1 MKMIKSL
8 RNLLVLSALMGFAA
22 NASVAQA
29 QEPNQD
35 NFASVMIVDVAGIM
49 REASAMQDARKQI
62 RERQVAYQ
70 QEIETREQGLRDEE
84 KQLAQQRTLLAADVF
99 QEKQRAFQQKV
110 ADFQKFAQAR
120 SRVLDQALAEAQ
132 SKFTQTLNEIVGRIA
147 EERGANLVLHR
158 GQAVL
163 FATSMDA
170 TKAVFD
176 RVNAE
181 APTITVEFKEAS

>member
-1 MKMIKSL
+1 MKMFKSL
-8 RNLLVLSALMGFAA
+8 RNALLVATLIGGVAPV
-22 NASVAQA
+22 SVVQA
-29 QEPNQD
+29 QEANPE
-35 NFASVMIVDVAGIM
+35 NFASVMIVDFAGIM

-70 QEIETREQGLRDEE
+70 KEIESREQGLREEE

-99 QEKQRAFQQKV
+99 QGKQKQFQQKV

-132 SKFTQTLNEIVGRIA
+132 FSQALNEIIGKVA

-170 TKAVFD
+170 SKEVFD

-181 APTITVEFKEAS
+181 VPTIAVEFKEGS

>member
-1 MKMIKSL
+1 MKMFKSL
-8 RNLLVLSALMGFAA
+8 RNALLVATLIGGVAPV
-22 NASVAQA
+22 SVVQA
-29 QEPNQD
+29 QEANPE
-35 NFASVMIVDVAGIM
+35 NFASVMIVDFAGIM

-70 QEIETREQGLRDEE
+70 KEIESREQGLREEE

-99 QEKQRAFQQKV
+99 QGKQKQFQQKV

-132 SKFTQTLNEIVGRIA
+132 SKFSQALNEIIGKVA

-170 TKAVFD
+170 SKEVFD

-181 APTITVEFKEAS
+181 VPTIAVEFKEGS

>member
-8 RNLLVLSALMGFAA
+8 RNLLVLSALIGFVTNVSA
-22 NASVAQA
+22 VQA
-29 QEPNQD
+29 QEPNSD
-35 NFASVMIVDVAGIM
+35 NFASVMIVDVAGIV

-62 RERQVAYQ
+62 RDRQVAYQ
-70 QEIETREQGLRDEE
+70 QEIETREKALRDEE

-99 QEKQRAFQQKV
+99 QENQKQFQQKV
-110 ADFQKFAQAR
+110 ANFQKFAQAR
-120 SRVLDQALAEAQ
+120 SRVLDQALAETQ
-132 SKFTQTLNEIVGRIA
+132 SKFTQALNGIISKIA

-181 APTITVEFKEAS
+181 IPTITVEFKEGS

>member
-1 MKMIKSL
+1 MKMITSL
-8 RNLLVLSALMGFAA
+8 RNLLVLAALIGFAVQT
-22 NASVAQA
+22 SGVQA
-29 QEPNQD
+29 QEPNPD

-62 RERQVAYQ
+62 RDRQVAYQ
-70 QEIETREQGLRDEE
+70 KEIETREQGLREEE

-99 QEKQRAFQQKV
+99 QGKQKEFQQKV

-132 SKFTQTLNEIVGRIA
+132 SKFSQALNEIIGSIA

-163 FATSMDA
+163 FATTMDA
-170 TKAVFD
+170 TKEVFD
-176 RVNAE
+176 RANAE
-181 APTITVEFKEAS
+181 VPTITVEFKEGS

>member
-8 RNLLVLSALMGFAA
+8 RNFLVLSALIGFTAHA
-22 NASVAQA
+22 NVAQA
-29 QEPNQD
+29 QEPNPD
-35 NFASVMIVDVAGIM
+35 NFASVMIVDFAGIM

-62 RERQVAYQ
+62 RDRQVAYQ
-70 QEIETREQGLRDEE
+70 KEIETREQGLREEE

-99 QEKQRAFQQKV
+99 QEKQKQFQQKV

-132 SKFTQTLNEIVGRIA
+132 SKFSQALNEIIGSIA

-163 FATSMDA
+163 FATTMDA
-170 TKAVFD
+170 TKEVFD
-176 RVNAE
+176 RANAE
-181 APTITVEFKEAS
+181 VPTITVEFKEGS

>member
-1 MKMIKSL
+1 MHMIKTL
-8 RNLLVLSALMGFAA
+8 RNLLVLSALFGFTAHM
-22 NASVAQA
+22 SVVQA
-29 QEPNQD
+29 QEPNPD
-35 NFASVMIVDVAGIM
+35 NFASVMIVDFAGIM

-62 RERQVAYQ
+62 RDRQVAYQ
-70 QEIETREQGLRDEE
+70 QEIETREQALRE
-84 KQLAQQRTLLAADVF
+84 KKNNSLSNVHFWPLTFFRASK
-99 QEKQRAFQQKV
+99 KQFQQKV

-132 SKFTQTLNEIVGRIA
+132 SRFSQALNEIIGSIA

-170 TKAVFD
+170 SKEVFE

-181 APTITVEFKEAS
+181 IPTITVEFKEGS

>member
-1 MKMIKSL
+1 MIKAL
-8 RNLLVLSALMGFAA
+8 RNLLTLAALIGLTVQT
-22 NASVAQA
+22 SGVQA

-35 NFASVMIVDVAGIM
+35 NVATVMIVDVAGIM

-70 QEIETREQGLRDEE
+70 KEIETREQGLREEE

-99 QEKQRAFQQKV
+99 QGKQKEFQQKV

-132 SKFTQTLNEIVGRIA
+132 SKFSQALNEIIGSIA

-163 FATSMDA
+163 FATTMDA
-170 TKAVFD
+170 TKEVFD
-176 RVNAE
+176 RANAE
-181 APTITVEFKEAS
+181 VPTITVEFKEGS